1 MKPVNLRL
9 YTVVRILSRIRCP
22 KGVLIP
28 DIRKFPLIDPRRVAS
43 CHSFSLNEKL
53 IISGSL
59 DSCLSFWLY
68 NDVGDIRTTRKEA
81 KDFEQL
87 FLQASNREHQEFDDL
102 PTLKKYSKLG
112 VSYSWT
118 QQQTESPA
126 EYAKGCWWT
135 DHLTRKLPTWEYF
148 VDVDYL
154 TFNWRLAHYTSL
166 NPREMSDKQADSY
179 AVLRRTLAIMNP
191 GEYADIFRD

>member
-9 YTVVRILSRIRCP
+9 YTVVRILSHIRCP
-22 KGVLIP
+22 KGLLIP
-28 DIRKFPLIDPRRVAS
+28 DIRKFPLIDPSRVAS
-43 CHSFSLNEKL
+43 CHNSSINEKL

-68 NDVGDIRTTRKEA
+68 NDVGDIPTTKRKEA

-102 PTLKKYSKLG
+102 PTLKKYSELG
-112 VSYSWT
+112 VSYSWIE
-118 QQQTESPA
+118 QQTAIPA
-126 EYAKGCWWT
+126 EYVKDWWYGYI
-135 DHLTRKLPTWEYF
+135 TRKLPTWEYF

-154 TFNWRLAHYTSL
+154 TFNWRLAHYTSI

-179 AVLRRTLAIMNP
+179 AVLRRTFAIMHP